1 MSKMKDT
8 KELVSIV
15 FTKSLHS
22 QLKAEAEKQDISVSA
37 LIRKVMTMYLT
48 AKAEKE
54 KEKDQLNYIHN
65 SEDES

>member
-37 LIRKVMTMYLT
+37 LIRKVMSMYL
-48 AKAEKE
+48 AA
-54 KEKDQLNYIHN
+54 
-65 SEDES
+65 